1 MTREAAIDR
10 AHRYFDDSHGYWSD
24 LARRV
29 SIPTESQNPESLK
42 ILYKYLDD
50 EMRNSFEAMD
60 YTCKVY
66 DNPIDGMGPVLLATR
81 IEDENFPTLL
91 GYGHGDVV
99 RGYEGQWANGKRHG
113 RGTQHPRT
121 NHLHRQPKTR

>member
-10 AHRYFDDSHGYWSD
+10 AHSYFDDSHGYWSD

-29 SIPTESQNPESLK
+29 SIPTESQKPESLK
-42 ILYKYLDD
+42 LLYQYLND

-60 YTCKVY
+60 YTCTIY
-66 DNPIDGMGPVLLATR
+66 DNPMNGMGPVLLATR

-91 GYGHGDVV
+91 G
-99 RGYEGQWANGKRHG
+99 
-113 RGTQHPRT
+113 
-121 NHLHRQPKTR
+121 